1 MLRKLSSQAKKQLC
15 GPSWKRFQHFKQVK
29 MATII
34 LRQEGGFFDF
44 QERRIIVEDRSV
56 IVGTSTKTRKPD
68 LGNATFCTLGMST
81 QHAVLWY
88 ENDVKKFYLQNK
100 DFSNGCILNE
110 EYVGLD
116 VVELINGDRVEF
128 GHLSGI
134 QSVRAIVML
143 EQGSEGDTQRVAS
156 VSVRA
161 IEEENQGYTE
171 RVDSEDVESQSLL
184 CHKKKPFFCWTDQ
197 KRGRG
202 HPKAILRHSM
212 IPTVLTV
219 LEQLKR
225 H

>member
-1 MLRKLSSQAKKQLC
+1 MLTKLSSQAKKQLC

-100 DFSNGCILNE
+100 DFSNGCLLNE
-110 EYVGLD
+110 EEVGLD

-128 GHLSGI
+128 GHRSGI

-161 IEEENQGYTE
+161 IEEGNQGYTE
-171 RVDSEDVESQSLL
+171 RVDSE
-184 CHKKKPFFCWTDQ
+184 P
-197 KRGRG
+197 
-202 HPKAILRHSM
+202 
-212 IPTVLTV
+212 
-219 LEQLKR
+219 
-225 H
+225 